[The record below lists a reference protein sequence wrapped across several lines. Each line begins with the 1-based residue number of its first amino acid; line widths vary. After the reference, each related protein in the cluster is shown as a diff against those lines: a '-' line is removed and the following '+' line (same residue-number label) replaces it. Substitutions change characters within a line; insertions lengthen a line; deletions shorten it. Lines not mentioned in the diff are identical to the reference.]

1 MSKEKAYL
9 DQLFE
14 SAMEGIIITDRNG
27 MVLRVNQKFMEIF
40 GYEKEEVLGIAI
52 DTLIAPPENQFNA
65 VALTKKV
72 ASGESVAFEAIRN
85 RKDGTTLDVSVLAAP
100 IFVEGCLEAVYG
112 IYRDITARKQMEK
125 SLTQEKNKIQKYL
138 DLAGVFFV
146 ALNVKGEVTL
156 INRQGCKIL
165 GYEQDEVLGKNW
177 FEHFLP
183 ENIQDDVQFVFQ
195 KLMEGNI
202 DAVEHIEN
210 QIVTKSGKIRLIHWH
225 NAVIHDKEGEIIGTV
240 SSGQDITA
248 RKQADEALRKSE
260 EKYRLIFESF
270 HDVYY
275 RSDREGRISLVSP
288 SVHTQAGFLP
298 EEIIGKPI
306 IDFYATPSEYQIF
319 QEKLMK
325 SDGMVNDYELKLR
338 TKNGGIIDT
347 SVNARIIFDESGQ
360 PLGVEGVLRNIS
372 DRKRDDEAI
381 QRETA
386 KLSAMI
392 SGMNQGVVF
401 ADAHDQIVE
410 VNDYLLKF
418 FNLERASV
426 IGRHIYEV
434 YFGLPPDELKEHI
447 DNFKKNPDS
456 AQASS
461 EVSVKD
467 IEAILR
473 LQPVYHNYSYDGLIV
488 NLIDATELVRAKKAA
503 QSANQAKSEF
513 LANISH
519 EIRTPMNGILGMAD
533 LALDT
538 ELSPEQNEFL
548 TGIKSSAKSMLALI
562 NDFLDFSKIEAK
574 KLEFESITF
583 NLHDFIYETIN
594 PFVIQAHKKKLELIC
609 DIPTPLIC
617 NVIGDPGRTAQ
628 VLKNLVSNAIKF
640 TETGEV
646 ILSLHEENRTEQ
658 EITVRFSVLDTGI
671 GIPEEKREIIFDA
684 FAQADGSMTRKFG
697 GTGLGLSISAEL
709 VTLMGGSIAVA
720 NRSNGGSDFNFSLP
734 LKFPEDASEILPPPE
749 FMDYRGLP
757 VLIVDDNSACRGQL
771 KAMMSNFGLQAL
783 EATGAEDAISQLD
796 RAQTQ
801 GPSFGIMLI
810 DAYLQGNDTFVLM
823 DYIRQYPEIAKTSIM
838 LFSASAKKE
847 DARPWERLGIT
858 ASVKKPVR
866 ITELSKT
873 IDAVWGM
880 NPPEEI
886 QPAPPVE
893 SKPKIASHGRYRI
906 LVADDNLVNRKVV
919 HYMLEKKG
927 HEVISVEDGK
937 EALEA
942 TENRI
947 VDLILMDVQMPV
959 MNGMEA
965 TAAIRKREEN
975 SSMHTPI
982 IALTAHAMKGDR
994 ERCLESGMDDYI
1006 SKPINPE
1013 ELFETMDRV
1022 INKLKGSIPEQTPQR

>member
-1 MSKEKAYL
+1 MGNEKAYL

-27 MVLRVNQKFMEIF
+27 MVLRVNQKFKEIF
-40 GYEKEEVLGIAI
+40 GYEKEEVLGNSI
-52 DTLIAPPENQFNA
+52 DTLITPPENQYNA
-65 VALTKKV
+65 FAVTEKV
-72 ASGESVAFEAIRN
+72 ASGESVSFEAVRN
-85 RKDGTTLDVSVLAAP
+85 RKDGTPLDVSVLAAP
-100 IFVEGCLEAVYG
+100 IIVEGSLEAVYG
-112 IYRDITARKQMEK
+112 IYRDITARKLSEK
-125 SLTQEKNKIQKYL
+125 SLTQEKDKIQKYL
-138 DLAGVFFV
+138 DLVGVMFI
-146 ALNVKGEVTL
+146 ALNAQGEVTL
-156 INRQGCKIL
+156 VNHKGCKIL
-165 GYEQDEVLGKNW
+165 GYSRDEILGKNW
-177 FEHFLP
+177 FDNFLP
-183 ENIQDDVQFVFQ
+183 EDIRDEVKFVFQ
-195 KLMEGNI
+195 KLLEGETEP
-202 DAVEHIEN
+202 VEHFEN
-210 QIVTKSGKIRLIHWH
+210 PVLNRNGEKRIINWH
-225 NAVIHDKEGEIIGTV
+225 NAPIRNKDGAIIGTIG
-240 SSGQDITA
+240 SGEDITE
-248 RKQADEALRKSE
+248 RKRADETLRKSE

-275 RSDREGRISLVSP
+275 RTDKEGRISLISP

-306 IDFYATPSEYQIF
+306 IDFYATPSEFQIF
-319 QEKLMK
+319 QEKLK
-325 SDGMVNDYELKLR
+325 SDGMVDDYELKLR
-338 TKNGGIIDT
+338 AKNGSIIDA

-372 DRKRDDEAI
+372 ARKRDDEAI

-401 ADAHDQIVE
+401 ADDQNRIVE
-410 VNDYLLKF
+410 VNDYMLKF
-418 FNLERASV
+418 FNLDREAV
-426 IGRHIYEV
+426 IDKHIHEV
-434 YFGLPPDELKEHI
+434 YFGLPPEELKEHI
-447 DNFKKNPDS
+447 ESFKKNS
-456 AQASS
+456 NSSQVSS
-461 EVSVKD
+461 EVSIKE

-473 LQPVYHNYSYDGLIV
+473 LQPVYHNFLYEGVII
-488 NLIDATELVRAKKAA
+488 NLIDATELVRAKKDA

-519 EIRTPMNGILGMAD
+519 EIRTPMNGIMGMAD

-548 TGIKSSAKSMLALI
+548 TGIKSSAKAMLALI

-574 KLEFESITF
+574 KLEFESVTF

-617 NVIGDPGRTAQ
+617 NVVGDPGRLAQ
-628 VLKNLVSNAIKF
+628 VIKNLVSNAIKF
-640 TETGEV
+640 TDTGEV
-646 ILSLHEENRTEQ
+646 VLSVQEEKRTEHD
-658 EITVRFSVLDTGI
+658 ITVKFSVLDTGI
-671 GIPEEKREIIFDA
+671 GIPEEKREAIFDA

-709 VTLMGGSIAVA
+709 VTLMGGSIAVES
-720 NRSNGGSDFNFSLP
+720 RSKGGSDFNFTMP
-734 LKFPEDASEILPPPE
+734 LKFPEDPSERLEPYK

-757 VLIVDDNSACRGQL
+757 VLIVDDNSSSRSQL
-771 KAMMSNFGLQAL
+771 KAMMSNFGIEGR
-783 EATGAEDAISQLD
+783 EATGAEDAISLLD

-801 GPSFGIMLI
+801 GPAYGIMLI
-810 DAYLQGNDTFVLM
+810 DAYLGGNDTFILM
-823 DYIRQYPEIAKTSIM
+823 DYIRQYPDLAKTSIM

-847 DARPWERLGIT
+847 DARPWEKLGIT
-858 ASVKKPVR
+858 ASIKKPVR
-866 ITELSKT
+866 ITELSKS
-873 IDAVWGM
+873 IDAVWGVS
-880 NPPEEI
+880 PPDKI
-886 QPAPPVE
+886 QPEPPAE
-893 SKPKIASHGRYRI
+893 SKPKIKSHGRYRI

-937 EALEA
+937 EAVNA

-1022 INKLKGSIPEQTPQR
+1022 INKLKGSTHDQIPQQ